1 MTTVINLSDIDFS
14 FFEKLKKQFGDK
26 DVRITIDEAP
36 EKVSQMEIFR
46 KLEALQKKY
55 PPKKID
61 PSIDI
66 RALIDETHDPKI
78 EF

>member
-1 MTTVINLSDIDFS
+1 MTTVVNLKDVDFS

-55 PPKKID
+55 PPKVISKDID
-61 PSIDI
+61 LS
-66 RALIDETHDPKI
+66 ALANEVNL
-78 EF
+78 